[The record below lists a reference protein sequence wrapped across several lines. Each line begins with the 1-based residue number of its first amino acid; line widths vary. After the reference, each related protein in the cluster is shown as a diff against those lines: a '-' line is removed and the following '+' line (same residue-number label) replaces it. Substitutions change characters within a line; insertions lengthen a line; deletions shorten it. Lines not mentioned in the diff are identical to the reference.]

1 MCGCGC
7 LGVGGR
13 AGVWKCVAGY
23 DMQTCDN
30 RRRGNNDN
38 VNRRVCA
45 QVCVSNT
52 LKSRRVRVG
61 VQCKSRCVSISN
73 TLTLKSRAGAIMAIL
88 SAS

>member
-1 MCGCGC
+1 MVGVWVWVFGCGW
-7 LGVGGR
+7 
-13 AGVWKCVAGY
+13 AAGY
-23 DMQTCDN
+23 DMQTCDY

-88 SAS
+88 SAL